1 MMNYCGKWICF
12 ILAIVFLSGCQDSD
26 DSVSQYIA
34 TPAPLEIPEIFQNQI
49 LDPII
54 PEDNPQ
60 TVEGIAL
67 GKALF
72 FDKQL
77 SADNTLACASCHLPQ
92 NAFTD
97 PRKLSI
103 GITGEEGFRNS
114 MPLHNLAYN
123 YSTQFNW
130 DGSANS
136 LESQI
141 FEPVTNPIEMANNWP
156 TVEQTLQNS
165 DTYPELFEQ
174 AFGTQTIDSTLV
186 TKAIAQFIRTLISAN
201 SKFDRAQLGLAAL
214 TPQEQNGLNVFLD
227 EGRGDC
233 FHCHGLPANP
243 LWTDNAFH
251 NNGLDEEFEDLGR
264 GNVTGD
270 PREFGLFRTPT
281 LRNLKFTAP
290 YMHDGRFA
298 TLDEVIDHYSEGL
311 VFSETI
317 DPLMK
322 AVDEGGVQLT
332 ESDKAD
338 LKAFLLSLSDDSFV
352 NNPDFR
358 N

>member
-1 MMNYCGKWICF
+1 MKKLGIFSVLLCALLFASCE
-12 ILAIVFLSGCQDSD
+12 DSD
-26 DSVSQYIA
+26 DNASQYMP
-34 TPAPLEIPEIFQNQI
+34 TPAPLEIPSVFQNQI
-49 LDPII
+49 LPPLI

-67 GKALF
+67 GKKLF
-72 FDKQL
+72 FDKRL
-77 SADNTLACASCHLPQ
+77 SADNSISCASCHRPQ
-92 NAFTD
+92 NSFTD
-97 PRKLSI
+97 SRQFSV
-103 GITGEEGFRNS
+103 GITGEQGFRNS
-114 MPLHNLAYN
+114 MPLQNLAFN
-123 YSTQFNW
+123 YGEKFNW

-136 LESQI
+136 LEDQM
-141 FEPVTNPIEMANNWP
+141 FGPVTNPIEMANTWP
-156 TVEQTLQNS
+156 AVESTLQS
-165 DTYPELFEQ
+165 ASEYPQLFEA
-174 AFGTQTIDSTLV
+174 AFGTQSIDSILV
-186 TKAIAQFIRTLISAN
+186 TKAISQFVRTLVSAN
-201 SKFDRAQLGLAAL
+201 SRFDQAQLGLIEL

-251 NNGLDEEFEDLGR
+251 NNGLDAQFDDLGL
-264 GNVTGD
+264 GNITGD
-270 PREFGLFRTPT
+270 PREFGLFRSPS

-322 AVDEGGVQLT
+322 AISAGGVHLT
-332 ESDKAD
+332 EEDKAD

-352 NNPDFR
+352 NNSDFR
-358 N
+358 E